1 MQDEWKAGS
10 DESDDSGEDSSEV
23 EAESAP
29 AHKETVTV
37 PTTTI
42 TTTTT
47 PALPLEA
54 LGLQPAVATPRCVEP
69 MEVKKVTRLAT
80 TTPPADVTANTHENA
95 AENVGQVDGPAKSS
109 DTTLKVTPSTSGT
122 AGKKKKRDRPKKNPP
137 KKKTQKSTKTDATAE
152 KPQQAPDATPQE
164 TPQVVNE
171 TTPQKGGQEEY
182 EDPFIP
188 EPSSPPPPPD
198 MLVAE
203 VGQYS
208 AEEIVKKPTK
218 RPAVPNVGEPLP
230 KTPTGRPAFTPK
242 ETPLAALKDR
252 AGPFRCEMLHSL

>member
-23 EAESAP
+23 ETESAP

-54 LGLQPAVATPRCVEP
+54 LGLQPAVATPRRIEP
-69 MEVKKVTRLAT
+69 MEVKKVTRDAT
-80 TTPPADVTANTHENA
+80 TTPPADATASTHEN

-122 AGKKKKRDRPKKNPP
+122 AGKKKKRGRPKKNPP
-137 KKKTQKSTKTDATAE
+137 KKKTEKSTKTDSTAE
-152 KPQQAPDATPQE
+152 TPQLAPE
-164 TPQVVNE
+164 VTPQKTPQVVNE
-171 TTPQKGGQEEY
+171 TTPQKERQEEY
-182 EDPFIP
+182 EDPVIP

-198 MLVAE
+198 MVVAK

-208 AEEIVKKPTK
+208 AEEIVKTPTK
-218 RPAVPNVGEPLP
+218 RRAADPAVPNVGEPLP
-230 KTPTGRPAFTPK
+230 KTPTGRPAVTPK
-242 ETPLAALKDR
+242 ETPLVALNPKKKAKKDR
-252 AGPFRCEMLHSL
+252 K